1 MKKRLQSRKTQP
13 RHGLVQSRVS
23 SYESKEMKEETS
35 ELQLY
40 TTPLSKKKKKK
51 ITSKKNKKKKNKNQT
66 PTAPSSSRR
75 MIVSPPTSYNNKD
88 RKDNKDNKNNT
99 GNKNNHQF
107 QPTNTDHTSNSL
119 TTATTTTTTTT
130 PSSLKKVRT
139 LLEQERKPLGA
150 MFKYYATKRSMNA
163 IQSPSSFSSR
173 HSKTTTTKRKYH
185 PTMFMTWPNFSKFC
199 FEFKIIPDLLN
210 KKVVRNMYAVVLP
223 NYNSNTGLQRV
234 QDHSNQDKNNMS
246 FSKSSPESHPGM
258 SFQGFMICL
267 SEIAIQSSL
276 YDEDLEDQDQNA
288 INDNIDNINGN
299 NNGNNNNDEKDE
311 KRIFSLLQWME
322 RSKGKTKMS
331 QSRTS
336 VMIEPFRSTITPIKR
351 KKSKY

>member
-1 MKKRLQSRKTQP
+1 
-13 RHGLVQSRVS
+13 
-23 SYESKEMKEETS
+23 
-35 ELQLY
+35 
-40 TTPLSKKKKKK
+40 
-51 ITSKKNKKKKNKNQT
+51 
-66 PTAPSSSRR
+66 
-75 MIVSPPTSYNNKD
+75 
-88 RKDNKDNKNNT
+88 
-99 GNKNNHQF
+99 
-107 QPTNTDHTSNSL
+107 
-119 TTATTTTTTTT
+119 
-130 PSSLKKVRT
+130 
-139 LLEQERKPLGA
+139 
-150 MFKYYATKRSMNA
+150 
-163 IQSPSSFSSR
+163 
-173 HSKTTTTKRKYH
+173 
-185 PTMFMTWPNFSKFC
+185 
-199 FEFKIIPDLLN
+199 
-210 KKVVRNMYAVVLP
+210 MYAVVLP

-288 INDNIDNINGN
+288 INDNIDNIDGN